1 MSKLTDLQ
9 KKKIVA
15 EYIAGDGNIT
25 QAVLAKRYNVSQK
38 SISTILNN
46 PEISKK
52 VSDKKIENTLSMLE
66 WLDEQKNTAQ
76 SLMKKILDTSFDNIE
91 GACLRDKMGALK
103 ILSDVFMQTPIDT
116 KDEIVTKI
124 VIQPE
129 NAGEEG
135 KESDTDN

>member
-15 EYIAGDGNIT
+15 EYVAGDGNIT
-25 QAVLAKRYNVSQK
+25 QAVLAKKYNVSQK
-38 SISTILNN
+38 TISLILNN

-52 VSDKKIENTLSMLE
+52 IFEKKRENTLSMLE

-76 SLMKKILDTSFDNIE
+76 SLMQKILDTSINNIE

-103 ILSDVFMQTPIDT
+103 ILSDVFMQAKDT
-116 KDEIVTKI
+116 SSEKSALDKI
-124 VIQPE
+124 V
-129 NAGEEG
+129 EG
-135 KESDTDN
+135 LKELK